1 MRKKNS
7 LIVLIA
13 FLCIFSVQITLG
25 QVSIPHQGLDA
36 ISAEEMLSHVKFLAS
51 DEMMGRDTP
60 SPELDSCAVYIV
72 NYFNSLGLKPVSLAN
87 KNYHYFSLL
96 KTRLAGEQKFAL
108 TINGVEKSYKIKTD
122 FVPLHL
128 AANREVTAPVVFA
141 GYGITAPE
149 YSYDDYKSIDAK
161 GKIVL
166 IFTTEPQEKDSTSV
180 FNGLKA
186 TDHSKLNDKVL
197 NAIDHG
203 AAGFIFVTNPGH
215 RFRRPPNPWP
225 SLMRNA
231 PEEAIP
237 FTLGEKEENK
247 IVAVRI
253 GKQLAEDIMSASGKT
268 MEEIY
273 QSIDKDLK
281 PQSIELP
288 GVIATIVTH
297 LESDSFKT
305 QNVVAFLEGS
315 DPKLKNEIIIIG
327 AHYDHIGARDD
338 TTIYNGADDNAS
350 GTAGVMTV
358 AKAFANCKERPK
370 RSILFMCFA
379 GEEKGL
385 FGSRY
390 YAGTDPLFPI
400 ENTVAM
406 LNMDMIG
413 RNDTSAV
420 AVSGCTHSPD
430 LKKIFLKAN
439 ETIKLKVYFEDDKR
453 IGGSDHASFFRKNI
467 PFLAFHTGLHDDYHR
482 PTDTVEKILPE
493 KMSQIARV
501 VFASAWM
508 IANLD
513 GRPKLVE
520 LK

>member
-1 MRKKNS
+1 MQTS
-7 LIVLIA
+7 L
-13 FLCIFSVQITLG
+13 SQIP
-25 QVSIPHQGLDA
+25 IPQQGLDA
-36 ISAEEMLSHVKFLAS
+36 ISADEMLAHVTFLAS

-60 SPELDSCAVYIV
+60 SPGLDSCAVYIV
-72 NYFNSLGLKPVSLAN
+72 KYLTALGLTEVATAD
-87 KNYHYFSLL
+87 KNFHYFSLL
-96 KTRLAGEQKFAL
+96 KTRLTEGQKFAL
-108 TINGVEKSYKIKTD
+108 SVNGVEKTYEIKTD

-149 YSYDDYKSIDAK
+149 YSYDDYQSIDTS

-166 IFTTEPQEKDSTSV
+166 VFTSEPQEKDSTSV
-180 FNGLKA
+180 FNGTKE
-186 TDHSKLNDKVL
+186 TDHSKLNEKVL

-203 AAGFIFVTNPGH
+203 AAGFIFVTNPSH

-253 GKQLAEDIMSASGKT
+253 GKQLAEEIMAASGKT

-273 QSIDKDLK
+273 QSIDKNLK
-281 PQSIELP
+281 PQSLELP
-288 GVIATIVTH
+288 GVSATIATH

-305 QNVVAFLEGS
+305 QNVIAFLEGS
-315 DPKLKNEIIIIG
+315 DPKLKNEIVIIG
-327 AHYDHIGARDD
+327 GHYDHLGVQND

-350 GTAGVMTV
+350 GTSGVMAV
-358 AKAFANCKERPK
+358 AKAFTSCKQRPK
-370 RSILFMCFA
+370 RSVLFMCFA

-420 AVSGCTHSPD
+420 DISGCTRSPD
-430 LKKIFLKAN
+430 LKEVFLKAN
-439 ETIKLKVYFEDDKR
+439 EKIGLKVNFEYDKR
-453 IGGSDHASFFRKNI
+453 IGGSDHASFFRKDI

-482 PTDTVEKILPE
+482 PTDTVEKILPD
-493 KMSQIARV
+493 KMAQIAKV
-501 VFASAWM
+501 VFASAWL
-508 IANLD
+508 IANMD

-520 LK
+520 IK

>member
-1 MRKKNS
+1 MKRIIHFIS
-7 LIVLIA
+7 LLLGVSL
-13 FLCIFSVQITLG
+13 FYVPLSFGQI
-25 QVSIPHQGLDA
+25 SIPQQGLDA
-36 ISAEEMLSHVKFLAS
+36 ISADEMLAHVTFLAS

-60 SPELDSCAVYIV
+60 SPGLDSSAVYIV
-72 NYFNSLGLKPVSLAN
+72 NYFTALGLKQVATADEN
-87 KNYHYFSLL
+87 FHYFSLL
-96 KTRLAGEQKFAL
+96 KTRLAGEQKLAL
-108 TINGVEKSYKIKTD
+108 AINGVENSYEIKTD
-122 FVPLHL
+122 FVPLYL
-128 AANREVTAPVVFA
+128 AAIREVSAPVVFA
-141 GYGITAPE
+141 GYGMTAPE
-149 YSYDDYKSIDAK
+149 YSYDDYQSIDVQ

-166 IFTTEPQEKDSTSV
+166 VFTKEPQEKDSTSV
-180 FNGLKA
+180 FNGIKA
-186 TDHSKLNDKVL
+186 TDHSKLNEKVL
-197 NAIDHG
+197 AAIDHG
-203 AAGFIFVTNPGH
+203 AAGFILVTNPGH

-231 PEEAIP
+231 PKEAVP

-253 GKQLAEDIMSASGKT
+253 GKQLAEDLLSTSGKT

-273 QSIDKDLK
+273 QLIDKDLK
-281 PQSIELP
+281 PQSLELP
-288 GVIATIVTH
+288 GVTATIATH

-315 DPKLKNEIIIIG
+315 DPELKNEIVIIG
-327 AHYDHIGARDD
+327 AHYDHLGANDD

-350 GTAGVMTV
+350 GTAGVMAV
-358 AKAFANCKERPK
+358 AKAFTNCKERPR

-420 AVSGCTHSPD
+420 DVSGCTRSHD
-430 LKKIFLKAN
+430 LKEIFLKAN
-439 ETIKLKVYFEDDKR
+439 ETINLNVNLEDDKR
-453 IGGSDHASFFRKNI
+453 VSGSDHASFFRKDI

-482 PTDTVEKILPE
+482 PSDTVEKILPE
-493 KMSQIARV
+493 KMAKIARV

-508 IANLD
+508 IANME

>member
-1 MRKKNS
+1 MKRKLYFIIAI
-7 LIVLIA
+7 LIIYIL
-13 FLCIFSVQITLG
+13 TLQLSFG
-25 QVSIPHQGLDA
+25 QVSIPQQGLDA
-36 ISAEEMLSHVKFLAS
+36 ISADEMLSHVKFLAA

-60 SPELDSCAVYIV
+60 SPELDSCAVYIE
-72 NYFNSLGLKPVSLAN
+72 NYFKSLGLKQVSTKADYLQ
-87 KNYHYFSLL
+87 YFSLL
-96 KTRLAGEQKFAL
+96 KTRLEGEQKFAL
-108 TINGVEKSYKIKTD
+108 TINGVEKPYKIKDD
-122 FVPLHL
+122 FVPIYL
-128 AANREVTAPVVFA
+128 AANREVIAPVIFA

-149 YSYDDYKSIDAK
+149 YNYDDYKSIDAK

-166 IFTTEPQEKDSTSV
+166 VFTHEPQEKDSTSV
-180 FNGLKA
+180 FNGIKE
-186 TDHSKLNDKVL
+186 TDYSKLNDKVL
-197 NAIDHG
+197 NAIDNG
-203 AAGFIFVTNPGH
+203 AAGFIFVNNPSH

-231 PEEAIP
+231 PEEALP

-253 GKQLAEDIMSASGKT
+253 GKQLAEDMMASSGKT

-273 QSIDKDLK
+273 QLIDKDLK
-281 PQSIELP
+281 PQSMELP
-288 GVIATIVTH
+288 GVTATIATH

-315 DPKLKNEIIIIG
+315 DPKLKNEIVVIG

-338 TTIYNGADDNAS
+338 STIYNGADDNAS
-350 GTAGVMTV
+350 GTSGVMAL
-358 AKAFANCKERPK
+358 AKAFGNCKERPK

-420 AVSGCTHSPD
+420 DVIGCTRSPD
-430 LKKIFLKAN
+430 LKEIFLEAN
-439 ETIKLKVYFEDDKR
+439 EAVKLKFKFNDDR
-453 IGGSDHASFFRKNI
+453 RVGGSDHASFFRKDI
-467 PFLAFHTGLHDDYHR
+467 PFLAFNTGLHDDYHR
-482 PTDTVEKILPE
+482 PTDTVEKIIPE
-493 KMSQIARV
+493 KMAQVAKV
-501 VFASAWM
+501 AFASAWLL
-508 IANLD
+508 ANMD

-520 LK
+520 IE